1 MTQTRQQQ
9 CIQNPERIDAAA
21 IRAAIASGQQVLVQF
36 NTLAEPG
43 PLLAD
48 LDALAATCGTALT
61 IRIYGYDPRVF
72 DTRILRALPHV
83 ASLSIDCHWQA
94 IHLEVLGELRH
105 LKRLSLGVYQL
116 AEGDIL
122 QLDNLRGLEYLNLGE
137 SAKNNIDLA
146 PLRHYAHLASLVIE
160 GHSKHIDTLAGL
172 PALHELSLYRIKN
185 KVPLDFISAMGRL
198 DRLLLQLGGRES
210 LAHIEAPL
218 LKKLEVIRVRGL
230 ETLGDIGRFPLLQAL
245 WVEDQIKLRQIVLG
259 ANPVLERLN
268 LHTCKTLDSLPGL
281 AALPALRQLSAS
293 ETMLDVDALL
303 AHGLPASLTHV
314 HLRTGKKTRDD
325 DIAAQLAQ
333 LGYDSARAVLT

>member
-1 MTQTRQQQ
+1 MTQTRQPQR
-9 CIQNPERIDAAA
+9 IQNPERIDAAA

-36 NTLAEPG
+36 DTLAEPG

-72 DTRILRALPHV
+72 DARILRALPHV

-146 PLRHYAHLASLVIE
+146 PLRHYAQLASLVLE

-185 KVPLDFISAMGRL
+185 KVPLDFISAMDRL

-210 LAHIEAPL
+210 LVHIEAPL

-245 WVEDQIKLRQIVLG
+245 WVEDQIKLRQIALG

-303 AHGLPASLTHV
+303 QDMPASLTHV
-314 HLRTGKKTRDD
+314 RLRTGKKTRDD
-325 DIAAQLAQ
+325 AIAAQLAER
-333 LGYDSARAVLT
+333 GYSNARL

>member
-1 MTQTRQQQ
+1 MTQATQPLR
-9 CIQNPERIDAAA
+9 IQNPGRIDART
-21 IRAAIASGQQVLVQF
+21 IRAAIAGGQQVLVQF
-36 NTLAEPG
+36 DTLGEPE

-72 DTRILRALPHV
+72 DARILRALPHV

-94 IHLEVLGELRH
+94 IHLETLGELRH
-105 LKRLSLGVYQL
+105 LKRLSLGVYKL
-116 AEGDIL
+116 AQADIL

-146 PLRHYAHLASLVIE
+146 PLRHYTQLASLVIE
-160 GHSKHIDTLAGL
+160 GHDQHIDTVAGL

-185 KVPLDFISAMGRL
+185 KVALDFISEMARL

-218 LKKLEVIRVRGL
+218 LRKLEVVRVRGL
-230 ETLGDIGRFPLLQAL
+230 ETLGDIGRFPLLQTL
-245 WVEDQIKLRQIVLG
+245 WVEDQIKLRQIALG
-259 ANPVLERLN
+259 SNPVLERLH

-293 ETMLDVDALL
+293 ETMLDIDALL
-303 AHGLPASLTHV
+303 AHGLPASLTHAR
-314 HLRTGKKTRDD
+314 LRTGKKTRDD
-325 DIAAQLAQ
+325 AIAAQLAQ
-333 LGYDSARAVLT
+333 LGYEQPSPC

>member
-1 MTQTRQQQ
+1 MTQTRQPQR
-9 CIQNPERIDAAA
+9 IQNPERIDAAA

-36 NTLAEPG
+36 DTLAEPG

-48 LDALAATCGTALT
+48 LDALAVTCGTALT

-72 DTRILRALPHV
+72 DARILRALPHV
-83 ASLSIDCHWQA
+83 ASLSIDCHRQA

-146 PLRHYAHLASLVIE
+146 PLRHYAQLASLVLE

-185 KVPLDFISAMGRL
+185 KVPLDFISAMDRL

-259 ANPVLERLN
+259 ANPVLERLD

-303 AHGLPASLTHV
+303 QDMPASLTHV
-314 HLRTGKKTRDD
+314 RLRTGKKTRDD
-325 DIAAQLAQ
+325 AIAAQLAQ

>member
-1 MTQTRQQQ
+1 MTQTRQPQR
-9 CIQNPERIDAAA
+9 IQNPERIDAAA

-36 NTLAEPG
+36 DTLAEPG

-72 DTRILRALPHV
+72 DARILRALPHV

-146 PLRHYAHLASLVIE
+146 PLRHYAQLASLVLE

-185 KVPLDFISAMGRL
+185 KVPLDFISAMDRL

-245 WVEDQIKLRQIVLG
+245 WVEDQIKLRQIALG

-303 AHGLPASLTHV
+303 QDMPASLTHV
-314 HLRTGKKTRDD
+314 RLRTGKKTRDD
-325 DIAAQLAQ
+325 AIAAQLAER
-333 LGYDSARAVLT
+333 GYSNARL

>member
-1 MTQTRQQQ
+1 MTQTRQPQR
-9 CIQNPERIDAAA
+9 IQNPERIDAAA

-36 NTLAEPG
+36 DTLAEPG

-72 DTRILRALPHV
+72 DARILRALPHV

-116 AEGDIL
+116 AEADIL

-146 PLRHYAHLASLVIE
+146 PLRHYAQLASLVLE

-185 KVPLDFISAMGRL
+185 KVPLDFISAMDRL

-245 WVEDQIKLRQIVLG
+245 WVEDQIKLRQIALG
-259 ANPVLERLN
+259 ANPVLERLS

-314 HLRTGKKTRDD
+314 RLRTGKKTRDD
-325 DIAAQLAQ
+325 AIAAQLAQ

>member
-1 MTQTRQQQ
+1 MTQTRQPQ

-72 DTRILRALPHV
+72 DARILRALPHV

-137 SAKNNIDLA
+137 SARNNIDLA
-146 PLRHYAHLASLVIE
+146 PLRHYAQLASLVLE

-245 WVEDQIKLRQIVLG
+245 WVEDQIKLRQIALG

-303 AHGLPASLTHV
+303 QDMPASLTHV
-314 HLRTGKKTRDD
+314 RLRTGKKTRDD
-325 DIAAQLAQ
+325 AIAAQLAER
-333 LGYDSARAVLT
+333 GYSNARL

>member
-1 MTQTRQQQ
+1 MTQAERAQ

-21 IRAAIASGQQVLVQF
+21 IRAAIAAGKQVLVQF
-36 NTLAEPG
+36 NTLAEPE

-72 DTRILRALPHV
+72 DARILRALPHV
-83 ASLSIDCHWQA
+83 ASLSIDYHRQA
-94 IHLEVLGELRH
+94 IHLEALGELRH
-105 LKRLSLGVYQL
+105 LKRLSLGVYEL
-116 AEGDIL
+116 AQADIL
-122 QLDNLRGLEYLNLGE
+122 QLKSLRGLEYLHLGE

-146 PLRHYAHLASLVIE
+146 PLRHYTHLASLVLE
-160 GHSKHIDTLAGL
+160 GHHQRIDTLAGL

-185 KVPLDFISAMGRL
+185 KVPLDFISEMGRL

-245 WVEDQIKLRQIVLG
+245 WVEDQIKLRQIALG
-259 ANPVLERLN
+259 ANSVLERLD

-281 AALPALRQLSAS
+281 ATLPALRQLSAS
-293 ETMLDVDALL
+293 ETMLDIDALL
-303 AHGLPASLTHV
+303 AHGLPASLTHAR
-314 HLRTGKKTRDD
+314 LRTGRKTRDD
-325 DIAAQLAQ
+325 AIAAQLVQ
-333 LGYDSARAVLT
+333 LGYEPARPG

>member
-1 MTQTRQQQ
+1 MTQTRQPQR
-9 CIQNPERIDAAA
+9 IQNPERIDAAA

-72 DTRILRALPHV
+72 DARILRALPHV

-137 SAKNNIDLA
+137 SARNNIDLA
-146 PLRHYAHLASLVIE
+146 PLRHYAQLASLVIE
-160 GHSKHIDTLAGL
+160 GHHQHIDILASL

-245 WVEDQIKLRQIVLG
+245 WVEDQIKLRQIALG

-303 AHGLPASLTHV
+303 QDLPASLTHV
-314 HLRTGKKTRDD
+314 RLRTGRKTRDD
-325 DIAAQLAQ
+325 AIAAQLAQ

>member
-1 MTQTRQQQ
+1 MTQTRQPQR
-9 CIQNPERIDAAA
+9 IQNPERIDAAA

-36 NTLAEPG
+36 DTLAEPG

-72 DTRILRALPHV
+72 DARILRALPHV

-146 PLRHYAHLASLVIE
+146 PLRHYAQLASLVLE

-185 KVPLDFISAMGRL
+185 KVPLDFISAMDRL

-245 WVEDQIKLRQIVLG
+245 WVEDQIKLRQIALG

-303 AHGLPASLTHV
+303 QDMPASLTHV
-314 HLRTGKKTRDD
+314 RLRTGKKTRDD

>member
-1 MTQTRQQQ
+1 MTQTTQPL
-9 CIQNPERIDAAA
+9 CIQNPGRIDAAA
-21 IRAAIASGQQVLVQF
+21 IRAAIAGGQQVLVQF
-36 NTLAEPG
+36 DTLGEPE

-72 DTRILRALPHV
+72 DARILRALPHV

-94 IHLEVLGELRH
+94 IHLETLGELRH
-105 LKRLSLGVYQL
+105 LKRLSLGVYKL
-116 AEGDIL
+116 AQADIL

-146 PLRHYAHLASLVIE
+146 PLRHYAQLASLVIE
-160 GHSKHIDTLAGL
+160 GHHQHIDTLASL

-185 KVPLDFISAMGRL
+185 KVPLDFISEMARL

-218 LKKLEVIRVRGL
+218 LRKLEVIRVRGL
-230 ETLGDIGRFPLLQAL
+230 ETLGDIGRFPLLRAL
-245 WVEDQIKLRQIVLG
+245 WVEDQIKLRQVALG
-259 ANPVLERLN
+259 PNPVLERLH
-268 LHTCKTLDSLPGL
+268 LHTCKTLESLPGL

-293 ETMLDVDALL
+293 ETMLDIDALL
-303 AHGLPASLTHV
+303 AHGLPASLTHAQ
-314 HLRTGKKTRDD
+314 LRTGKKTRDD
-325 DIAAQLAQ
+325 AIATQLAQ
-333 LGYDSARAVLT
+333 LGYEQARPC

>member
-1 MTQTRQQQ
+1 MTQAERPQ
-9 CIQNPERIDAAA
+9 CIQNPEHIDAAA
-21 IRAAIASGQQVLVQF
+21 IRAAIAAGKQVLVQF
-36 NTLAEPG
+36 NTLAKPE

-72 DTRILRALPHV
+72 DASILRALPHV
-83 ASLSIDCHWQA
+83 ASLSIDYHRQA
-94 IHLEVLGELRH
+94 IHLEALGELRH
-105 LKRLSLGVYQL
+105 LKRLSLGVYEL
-116 AEGDIL
+116 AQADIL
-122 QLDNLRGLEYLNLGE
+122 QLESLRGLEYLHLGE

-146 PLRHYAHLASLVIE
+146 PLRHYTHLASLVLE
-160 GHSKHIDTLAGL
+160 GHHQRIDTLTGL
-172 PALHELSLYRIKN
+172 PALNELSLYRIKN
-185 KVPLDFISAMGRL
+185 KVPLDFISEMGRL

-245 WVEDQIKLRQIVLG
+245 WVEDQIKLRQIALG

-281 AALPALRQLSAS
+281 ATLPALRQLSAS
-293 ETMLDVDALL
+293 ETMLDIDALL
-303 AHGLPASLTHV
+303 AHGLPPSLTHAR
-314 HLRTGKKTRDD
+314 LRTGRKTRDD
-325 DIAAQLAQ
+325 AIAAQLVQ
-333 LGYDSARAVLT
+333 LGYEPARPA